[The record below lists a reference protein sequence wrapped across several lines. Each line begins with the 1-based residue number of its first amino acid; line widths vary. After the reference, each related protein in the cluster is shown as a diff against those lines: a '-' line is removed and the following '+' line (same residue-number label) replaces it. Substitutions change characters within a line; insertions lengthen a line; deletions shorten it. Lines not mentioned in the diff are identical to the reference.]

1 MRRALS
7 VLPILACLAT
17 ASYAFLEI
25 RPIGQVVAGG
35 EITTYDRA
43 SARLFTVNGATGS
56 IDIVDIREP
65 WNPKKIGAIDIAP
78 YGAAA
83 NSVAVHDGLVA
94 VAIEAEDKQAP
105 GRVVFFDIAGVE
117 QGSVT
122 VGSLPDSL
130 TFTPDGTKIVV
141 ANEGEPRDYCAPGLA
156 NDPMGSISIIDVSA
170 GPAAATVANAGFGG
184 FATVPDGVRIF
195 GPGASIAQD
204 LEPEYV
210 TTDGVTAWITLQ
222 ENNALAVVDIA
233 SATVSAIVPLGA
245 KDHSLPE
252 NAFDAS
258 DRDDAIRI
266 QTWPVSGMFNPD
278 TVVHTRDGNGNVF
291 LLTANEG
298 DARDYECFA
307 EEERVRDL
315 ELDPTAY
322 PNAAFLQENE
332 NLGRLTVTTATG
344 DTDGD
349 GDIDR
354 IHSFGAR
361 SFSVWDANGALVWDS
376 GRDLEIATAA
386 RFPRDF
392 NSGGIGTDDFDGRS
406 DNKGPEP
413 EGLAVGFFRG
423 RQLAFI
429 GLERIGGVA
438 VYDVTDPRRPS
449 FCSWASNVTEDGAPI
464 VGGILDQAPEG
475 ILFIP
480 KGHSPIPRAL
490 LVVSHEGSG
499 TVTIFSVL
507 PAVP

>member
-1 MRRALS
+1 
-7 VLPILACLAT
+7 VPILACLAS
-17 ASYAFLEI
+17 ASFAFVDI
-25 RPIGQVVAGG
+25 RPVGQVVAGG
-35 EITTYDRA
+35 EITAYDRG

-56 IDIVDIREP
+56 IDIVDLREP
-65 WNPKKIGAIDIAP
+65 WNPKKIGAIDVGP

-94 VAIEAEDKQAP
+94 VAVEADDKQAP
-105 GRVVFFDIAGVE
+105 GRVVFFDVAGVE
-117 QGSVT
+117 RGSVT

-130 TFTPDGTKIVV
+130 TFTPDGSKIVV

-156 NDPMGSISIIDVSA
+156 NDPMGTISIIDLSA
-170 GPAAATVANAGFGG
+170 GPAAATVATAGFGG

-195 GPGASIAQD
+195 GPNATIAQD

-210 TTDGVTAWITLQ
+210 ATDGATAWVTLQ
-222 ENNALAVVDIA
+222 ENNALAVVNIA
-233 SATVSAIVPLGA
+233 TATVSAVVPLGT
-245 KDHSLPE
+245 KDHSRPE

-266 QTWPVSGMFNPD
+266 QTWPVVGMFNPD
-278 TVVHTRDGNGNVF
+278 SIVPTRDADGNLF

-307 EEERVRDL
+307 EEERVKDL

-322 PNAAFLQENE
+322 PNAAVLQEDE

-344 DTDGD
+344 DSDGD
-349 GDIDR
+349 GDIDQ
-354 IHSFGAR
+354 IHAFGAR
-361 SFSVWDANGALVWDS
+361 SFSVWDASGALVWDS

-392 NSGGIGTDDFDGRS
+392 NSGGVGTDDFDGRS

-423 RQLAFI
+423 RRLAFI

-449 FCSWASNVTEDGAPI
+449 FCSWATNVAEDGSPL
-464 VGGILDQAPEG
+464 VGGILDRGPEG

-480 KGHSPIPRAL
+480 KGHSPIDRAL
-490 LVVSHEGSG
+490 LVVSHEVSG
-499 TVTIFSVL
+499 TLTIFAVTPAL
-507 PAVP
+507 PED